1 MTSLPDLAFDFSRKG
16 TAPRLRH
23 AGAGLKSVADKML
36 PLPLPGFNPGARRA
50 LFIGAQWIAVYHWE
64 GNDVGP
70 PSLFDAGEDGRRRF
84 RRYLAETPD
93 LPFYALVDLA
103 DEEYRRETIPRLARR
118 DRRALL
124 KRKAARLFKDA
135 SYWRYEVTG
144 RETGG
149 AGHDRVLLSALAN
162 PSVLRQW
169 LALLEEAKTPLAGIC
184 SLPLFT
190 QTLLQSGAGRDD
202 GQRLL
207 VSLQSVSGLRQTLFV
222 NGEFRFSRLARPP
235 EADPASF
242 APFIREEVEKIR
254 RYLNSQRPLAAG
266 EPLHIH
272 FLLAGK
278 LLRELQS
285 GYARQESVS
294 YHFCDLDELAAESVS
309 RAKTYFRMLP
319 HKKEIR
325 REHAL
330 RHSAPPVR
338 PSGLRRDDDCPE
350 SAARGPDSSPFSD
363 RYFMQQLLRTRP
375 RNGYAAPAERRYFH
389 LRRLRAALAVAA
401 IALLLGS
408 AGWGGL
414 NFLGGM
420 AFKRRSDVAQEQAHG
435 YAAQYEQARK
445 RLPETPV
452 EPADL
457 AAAVRIADSLARYK
471 SSPIDVVAALSRSLD
486 GFPAIQVSKLA
497 WAAVNDPE
505 TAFDDAPPRA
515 GIRVALDGS
524 RAAGARYHAA
534 LLEGRIE
541 PFNGNFRAAMETV
554 ERFAE
559 DLRAREGVRAVT
571 IVALPLDTSSGA
583 DLQGNTQSLQR
594 RAQFTLRVILERA
607 HET

>member
-23 AGAGLKSVADKML
+23 AVAGLKSVADKML

-50 LFIGAQWIAVYHWE
+50 LFIGAQRIAVYHWE

-70 PSLFDAGEDGRRRF
+70 PSLFDAGEDGRRSF

-149 AGHDRVLLSALAN
+149 AGGDRVLLSALAN

-169 LALLEEAKTPLAGIC
+169 LALLEEAKTPLAGVC

-294 YHFCDLDELAAESVS
+294 YHFCDLDEPAAGPVS
-309 RAKTYFRMLP
+309 GA
-319 HKKEIR
+319 
-325 REHAL
+325 
-330 RHSAPPVR
+330 
-338 PSGLRRDDDCPE
+338 GLRRDDDCPE

-363 RYFMQQLLRTRP
+363 RYFTQQLLRTRP

-389 LRRLRAALAVAA
+389 LRRLRAALAVGA

-420 AFKRRSDVAQEQAHG
+420 AFKGRSDAAQEQAHG

-457 AAAVRIADSLARYK
+457 AAAVRIADGLARYK
-471 SSPIDVVAALSRSLD
+471 SSPIDTVAALSRSLD

-505 TAFDDAPPRA
+505 AAFDNAPPRA

-524 RAAGARYHAA
+524 RAAGARYHAT
-534 LLEGRIE
+534 LLEGRVE

-554 ERFAE
+554 EQFAE

-583 DLQGNTQSLQR
+583 DLQGNTQSRQR
-594 RAQFTLRVILERA
+594 RAEFTLRVILERA